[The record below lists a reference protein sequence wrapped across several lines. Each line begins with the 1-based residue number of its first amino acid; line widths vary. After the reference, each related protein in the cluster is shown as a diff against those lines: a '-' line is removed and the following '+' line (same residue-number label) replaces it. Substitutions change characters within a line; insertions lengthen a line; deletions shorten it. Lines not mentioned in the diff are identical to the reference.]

1 MFILTTGPIRGSTTL
16 GGPSNSA
23 HDERQGA
30 PTVIESRFPLGR
42 GLLAT
47 GLLGALMTLFVAQLA
62 LSGLQQVHR
71 SNLAVTR
78 IISAERDQQDA
89 DMMHDA
95 LRADVYRA
103 LLVGRGTRSQPTPD
117 VDTETSAHVAAM
129 LDDLHKIALLDV
141 AAPAGPSLHS
151 LDAPLRSYAKDALGL
166 ARKALTDP
174 AQVEIALPA
183 FEARFYELVSAQA
196 VVTSELSLE
205 AEGTKDRAE
214 RTADSVH
221 HRILLAA
228 ILALAVLL
236 ALTYL
241 LNRMSKS
248 LAQLV
253 THQRGVAETLQQSLL
268 PDRLPA
274 LAGTQLA
281 ARYLPSGTG
290 VDVGGD
296 WYDVIA
302 LPGGDVGLVMGDVV
316 GHDLRAAAVMGQVRN
331 ALRAYALEG
340 LSPATVMERLND
352 FVRQVDPDEMATCV
366 FAVFSPEVSTLL
378 VSNAG
383 HYPPLLIDP
392 DGRSGFLEE
401 APCPPIGGL
410 EAVTY
415 SETLYHVVPESTVLF
430 FTDGLI
436 ERRGQAIEVGLEQ
449 LQRTVE
455 NGPRDLNDLCDYVLG
470 QFFDTSPP
478 VDDVA
483 VLALSTQARLG
494 DSLRLTV
501 DADPNA
507 LAALRR
513 TIFRWLEEAS
523 ANPIEAFE
531 LTVACC
537 EAASNAMEHAYGPDV
552 ATFQVEAVVRDRE
565 VEMCIT
571 DQGSWRPP
579 RGTDR
584 GRGLLV
590 IKAFTDTVT
599 VDRAAQGT
607 TVTLRRRLARQRR
620 RK

>member
-1 MFILTTGPIRGSTTL
+1 
-16 GGPSNSA
+16 
-23 HDERQGA
+23 
-30 PTVIESRFPLGR
+30 VIETRIPLGR
-42 GLLAT
+42 GLLAA

-62 LSGLQQVHR
+62 LSGLAQVHR
-71 SNLAVTR
+71 SNQAVTR

-95 LRADVYRA
+95 LRADVFRA
-103 LLVGRGTRSQPTPD
+103 LLVGRGVRSQSTPG
-117 VDTETSAHVAAM
+117 VDAETSGHVATM
-129 LDDLHKIALLDV
+129 LVDLHKIALLNV
-141 AAPAGPSLHS
+141 AAPAGRSLRD
-151 LDAPLRSYAKDALGL
+151 LDAPLRSYSANALRL
-166 ARKALTDP
+166 ARTALTDP
-174 AQVEIALPA
+174 AQAEIALPA
-183 FEARFYELVSAQA
+183 FEASFYRLVSAQA
-196 VVTSELSLE
+196 VATAELSLE
-205 AEGTKDRAE
+205 AEQTKNHAE
-214 RTADSVH
+214 RTASSVH
-221 HRILLAA
+221 QRILLSAT
-228 ILALAVLL
+228 LALAILL
-236 ALTYL
+236 VLTYL
-241 LNRMSKS
+241 LHRMGKS
-248 LAQLV
+248 LAQLMK
-253 THQRGVAETLQQSLL
+253 HQRGVAETLQQSLL

-274 LAGTQLA
+274 LPGTQLA
-281 ARYLPSGTG
+281 ARYLPSGSG

-340 LSPATVMERLND
+340 LSPAAVMERLND

-366 FAVFSPEVSTLL
+366 FAVFSPAVSTLL

-392 DGRSGFLEE
+392 DGRSAFLEQ
-401 APCPPIGGL
+401 APCAPIGGL
-410 EAVTY
+410 EAGTY
-415 SETLYHVVPESTVLF
+415 SETLYHVVPESIVLF

-436 ERRGQAIEVGLEQ
+436 ERRGEAIEVGLER
-449 LQRTVE
+449 LQRIAE
-455 NGPRDLNDLCDYVLG
+455 SGPRDLSDLCDHVLAK
-470 QFFDTSPP
+470 FFAGAAPT
-478 VDDVA
+478 DDVA

-494 DSLRLTV
+494 PSLSLTV

-507 LAALRR
+507 LASLRR

-552 ATFQVEAVVRDRE
+552 ATFQVEAVLRDRE
-565 VEMCIT
+565 VEICVT

-579 RGTDR
+579 RGDDR

-590 IKAFTDTVT
+590 IKAFTDAVI

-607 TVTLRRRLARQRR
+607 TVTLRRRLASQRR
-620 RK
+620 GA

>member
-1 MFILTTGPIRGSTTL
+1 
-16 GGPSNSA
+16 
-23 HDERQGA
+23 
-30 PTVIESRFPLGR
+30 VIDTRLPLRR

-47 GLLGALMTLFVAQLA
+47 GLLGALMTLVVAQLA

-71 SNLAVTR
+71 SNQAVTR

-103 LLVGRGTRSQPTPD
+103 LLVGRGVLSNASPD
-117 VDTETSAHVAAM
+117 VNTETSAHVATM
-129 LDDLHKIALLDV
+129 LVDLHKIAQFDI
-141 AAPAGPSLHS
+141 AAPAGPSLRS
-151 LDAPLRSYAKDALGL
+151 LDAPLRAYSHNALRL
-166 ARKALTDP
+166 ARTALIDP
-174 AQVEIALPA
+174 AQVEVALPA
-183 FEARFYELVSAQA
+183 FEASFYRLVNAQA
-196 VVTSELSLE
+196 VTTSELSQE
-205 AEGTKDRAE
+205 AERTKDRAE
-214 RTADSVH
+214 DTASSVH

-228 ILALAVLL
+228 LIALAMLL

-241 LNRMSKS
+241 LNRTGKS
-248 LAQLV
+248 LAQLMK
-253 THQRGVAETLQQSLL
+253 HQRGVAETLQKSLM

-274 LAGTQLA
+274 LPGTQLA

-316 GHDLRAAAVMGQVRN
+316 GHDLRAAAVMGQIRN

-340 LSPATVMERLND
+340 MSPAAVMERLND

-366 FAVFSPEVSTLL
+366 YAVFSPDVSTLL

-392 DGRSGFLEE
+392 DGGSGFLEE
-401 APCPPIGGL
+401 NPCPPIGGL

-415 SETLYHVVPESTVLF
+415 TETLYHVVPESIVLF

-436 ERRGQAIEVGLEQ
+436 ERRGKAIEVGLEQ
-449 LQRTVE
+449 LQRTAE
-455 NGPRDLNDLCDYVLG
+455 SGPRDLNDLCDHVLG
-470 QFFDTSPP
+470 QFFDNEAPA
-478 VDDVA
+478 DDVA
-483 VLALSTQARLG
+483 LLALSTQARLG
-494 DSLRLTV
+494 ESLRLTV

-552 ATFQVEAVVRDRE
+552 ATFQVDAVVRDRE
-565 VEMCIT
+565 VEICVT

-579 RGTDR
+579 RGDDR

-590 IKAFTDTVT
+590 IKAFTDAVT

-607 TVTLRRRLARQRR
+607 TVTLRRRLARTRR
-620 RK
+620 DA

>member
-1 MFILTTGPIRGSTTL
+1 
-16 GGPSNSA
+16 
-23 HDERQGA
+23 
-30 PTVIESRFPLGR
+30 VIESRFPLGR

-78 IISAERDQQDA
+78 IISTERDQQDA

-117 VDTETSAHVAAM
+117 VDAETSAHVATM

-151 LDAPLRSYAKDALGL
+151 LDAPLTSYANEALRL
-166 ARKALTDP
+166 ARVALTDP
-174 AQVEIALPA
+174 AQAEIALPA
-183 FEARFYELVSAQA
+183 FEASFYELVSAQA
-196 VVTSELSLE
+196 VATSELSLE

-214 RTADSVH
+214 RTTDSVH

-415 SETLYHVVPESTVLF
+415 SETLYHVVPESIVLF

-436 ERRGQAIEVGLEQ
+436 ERRGEAIEVGLEQ

-455 NGPRDLNDLCDYVLG
+455 DAPRDLNDLCDYVLA
-470 QFFDTSPP
+470 QFFDARPP

-483 VLALSTQARLG
+483 LLALSTQARLG

-501 DADPNA
+501 DADPSA

-565 VEMCIT
+565 VEMCVT

-579 RGTDR
+579 RGSDR

-620 RK
+620 RT